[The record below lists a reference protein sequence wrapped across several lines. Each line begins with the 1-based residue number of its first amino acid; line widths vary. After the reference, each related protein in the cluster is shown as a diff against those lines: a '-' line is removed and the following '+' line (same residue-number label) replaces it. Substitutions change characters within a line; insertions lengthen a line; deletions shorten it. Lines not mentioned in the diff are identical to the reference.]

1 MIHPKWINFNF
12 FIQTVATT
20 FTTQLI
26 TREIYIFSFQYYFHH
41 SVTMKKQKKKKIV
54 FSTYY
59 YYVHYATILTKSIVL
74 LLLLRSLR
82 HDCEKKNKLFGSN
95 YFSFQQH
102 FHYTI
107 IMKLKYGFAIAT
119 TFTTP

>member
-26 TREIYIFSFQYYFHH
+26 TREIYFFISILLSPFCDHEKNNF
-41 SVTMKKQKKKKIV
+41 

-59 YYVHYATILTKSIVL
+59 YYVHYATILTKNIVS
-74 LLLLRSLR
+74 LLLLRSLH
-82 HDCEKKNKLFGSN
+82 HDYEKKNKLFGSN
-95 YFSFQQH
+95 YFSFQQDL
-102 FHYTI
+102 HYTI
-107 IMKLKYGFAIAT
+107 LMKIKYGFAIAA